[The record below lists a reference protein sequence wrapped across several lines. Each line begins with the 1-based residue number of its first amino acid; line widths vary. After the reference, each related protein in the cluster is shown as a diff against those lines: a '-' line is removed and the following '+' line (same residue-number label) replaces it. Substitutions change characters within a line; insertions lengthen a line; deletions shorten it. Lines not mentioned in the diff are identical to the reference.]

1 MTTPTRTLYRSY
13 IVEEYY
19 LTKEPYYVTIADEV
33 ELFEAAYSQ
42 KIPLLFKGPTGCGK
56 TRFVE
61 YMSYKLGRP
70 LTKVKRRSAGDGN
83 LPRSKDGHGI
93 PLVTIACH
101 EDLTASDLVG
111 RYLLEG
117 DSTVWIDGPLTRAV
131 KAGGIC
137 YLDEIVEARK
147 DTTVLIHPL
156 TDHRRI
162 LPVEKRGEL
171 LEAAD
176 GFLLVMSYNPGYQS
190 ALKDLKHSTRQ
201 RFVAIEFD
209 HPPREIDAQIIQH
222 EAGVDEEIA
231 GRLAKLGE
239 KVRNLKEHGLAEG
252 ASTRLLIYAGKMI
265 AQGIAPRRACQVA
278 VNWAVTDDHSIQRSI
293 EEVISSI
300 FE

>member
-1 MTTPTRTLYRSY
+1 MTTPTKTLYRSY
-13 IVEEYY
+13 IVEEYH
-19 LTKEPYYVTIADEV
+19 LTQEPFYVPVGDEV
-33 ELFEAAYSQ
+33 ELFEAAYHQ
-42 KIPLLFKGPTGCGK
+42 KLPVLLKGPTGVGK

-61 YMSYKLGRP
+61 YMSYKLGQP
-70 LTKVKRRSAGDGN
+70 QTKAKRRSNSDGSS
-83 LPRSKDGHGI
+83 PATKDGHGI
-93 PLVTIACH
+93 PLITIACH

-111 RYLLEG
+111 RYLLKG

-137 YLDEIVEARK
+137 YMDEIVEARK

-176 GFLLVMSYNPGYQS
+176 GFLLVLSYNPGYQS

-201 RFVAIEFD
+201 RFVAIEFN
-209 HPPREIDAQIIQH
+209 PPPKEIETQIIQH
-222 EAGVDEEIA
+222 EAGVDEGTA
-231 GRLAKLGE
+231 SQLAKLGE

-252 ASTRLLIYAGKMI
+252 ASTRLLIYAGKLMT
-265 AQGIAPRRACQVA
+265 QGISARRACQVA
-278 VNWAVTDDHSIQRSI
+278 VNWAVTDDHSIHSSI